1 MRERRRERG
10 LRGKKLERRLRARRG
25 ATSGV
30 VVAGSKKRETPAG
43 LAEIALSVPAR
54 APGED
59 RGHAVDVHALHFV
72 VRVEHQRVAPQR
84 DGPQDRTVG
93 VREGGLEEAR
103 ASRSAQ
109 DLPEVRGVG
118 VVAKVDE
125 EVVVLDDEVLVRAV
139 GEDERRGGEVVRV
152 EHTRVL
158 RRDELRDQQPHDAQ
172 REAHLVRE
180 TDGARKFHVIAH
192 ARRAGGIAG
201 ERLAD
206 GPLPLRA
213 DRAPTRADRAP
224 QTARSRE
231 ESRELRRAA
240 APQTGARC
248 VVVAGGD
255 AAVVVVVVVVVV
267 VLGEIL
273 LVRVRVGRRQ
283 GVGEFTRAGLERACL
298 RPGGVGKGVR
308 RESGGRR
315 ASVSRKT
322 GQNCSSRARSRLPE
336 KRRRTTT

>member
-1 MRERRRERG
+1 M
-10 LRGKKLERRLRARRG
+10 
-25 ATSGV
+25 
-30 VVAGSKKRETPAG
+30 
-43 LAEIALSVPAR
+43 
-54 APGED
+54 
-59 RGHAVDVHALHFV
+59 
-72 VRVEHQRVAPQR
+72 
-84 DGPQDRTVG
+84 
-93 VREGGLEEAR
+93 
-103 ASRSAQ
+103 
-109 DLPEVRGVG
+109 RGVG

-224 QTARSRE
+224 QTARPRE

-240 APQTGARC
+240 APQTGAWR
-248 VVVAGGD
+248 VVVSGGD
-255 AAVVVVVVVVVV
+255 VAVVVVVVVI
-267 VLGEIL
+267 GEIL